1 MRVVIRADGGGDVG
15 WGHLGRSVALAEVLT
30 ACDVQVDWACRSDDA
45 VIRLVGRSADLCLS
59 GRPSFE
65 TLPRSEA
72 LALAAFAEG
81 AEWLLVDHY
90 GAGEAYLATLR
101 QHCSAKL
108 MVFDD
113 HQKREGVDLRLAPM
127 QDAAERT
134 LAGASYQPVR
144 ACFSRALRS
153 DAPQG
158 WLLCLGGADPRDDTK
173 RCIEALLRHKE
184 ALCVLASDAIAERQ
198 GLDALLAK
206 SEGRAKRIAW
216 LHAEELATTLA
227 SCHAALVSA
236 STLSWEAMAA
246 RTPIVALKCADNQA
260 GVARTLKA
268 AAIPTFE
275 DALEAAEGFAQ
286 GLARLPLAEARLD
299 GLGAWRVAHAMGVK
313 ATWPNGLDLESK
325 A

>member
-45 VIRLVGRSADLCLS
+45 VIRLVGRSADLSLS

-144 ACFSRALRS
+144 ACFSSALRS

-173 RCIEALLRHKE
+173 RCIEALPRHKE

-206 SEGRAKRIAW
+206 QGPSQADRPAPCRRAGHDLSVVPGSLGERE
-216 LHAEELATTLA
+216 HTLVG
-227 SCHAALVSA
+227 SDGGTHPD
-236 STLSWEAMAA
+236 
-246 RTPIVALKCADNQA
+246 RRLKCADNQA

-275 DALEAAEGFAQ
+275 DAL
-286 GLARLPLAEARLD
+286 RLQRD
-299 GLGAWRVAHAMGVK
+299 SRK
-313 ATWPNGLDLESK
+313 DLRGSPR
-325 A
+325 